1 MSNLSFLNF
10 EQLKNRYSGISW
22 IVKNLIPA
30 DATGILFGETGSYK
44 SFIAIDLS
52 LHIAHG
58 LSWCGYK
65 TTQGSVFFI
74 AGEGGAGLYRRIEA
88 WHQLHGLSPEASQ
101 FFVCPTPIALNEAQ
115 NSKEIMQ
122 LIKERAKST
131 GLPRLIV
138 IDTLSQNFSGL
149 ENDSSDIAD
158 YMRTLIDEIRVH
170 FQNSSILLIHHTG
183 HVNKQRMRGAY
194 SLKANADFV
203 YLLEGSNLST
213 VLKAQKMKDCEIP
226 APLLFRLEMV
236 ELGRDMENE
245 PITSLTPLHV
255 DKLHISQSTN
265 NKTGKHTAKFFK
277 AFKELGNDTSEAELL
292 DNFLA
297 LSELSRD
304 SAIKAFNREISKQK
318 DLGNIKVAFGRVTL
332 AVENN
337 SENLL

>member
-1 MSNLSFLNF
+1 
-10 EQLKNRYSGISW
+10 
-22 IVKNLIPA
+22 
-30 DATGILFGETGSYK
+30 
-44 SFIAIDLS
+44 
-52 LHIAHG
+52 
-58 LSWCGYK
+58 
-65 TTQGSVFFI
+65 
-74 AGEGGAGLYRRIEA
+74 
-88 WHQLHGLSPEASQ
+88 
-101 FFVCPTPIALNEAQ
+101 
-115 NSKEIMQ
+115 
-122 LIKERAKST
+122 
-131 GLPRLIV
+131 
-138 IDTLSQNFSGL
+138 
-149 ENDSSDIAD
+149 
-158 YMRTLIDEIRVH
+158 
-170 FQNSSILLIHHTG
+170 
-183 HVNKQRMRGAY
+183 MRGAY